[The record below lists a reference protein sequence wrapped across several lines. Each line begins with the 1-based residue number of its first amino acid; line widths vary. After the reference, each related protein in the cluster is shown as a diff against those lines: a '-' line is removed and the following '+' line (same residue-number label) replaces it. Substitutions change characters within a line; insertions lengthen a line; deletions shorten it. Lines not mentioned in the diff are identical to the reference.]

1 MPIKTAD
8 HLSAIVKLHTEGIF
22 TMDEER
28 ARTQRIRPL
37 KILILNLMPLKKPT
51 ELQLLRLLGNTPLQ
65 LEIDFC
71 RIVSRES
78 SHTDSS
84 YLDKVY
90 LTYEDIKD
98 RYYDGFIITGAPVE
112 NYEFEE
118 VDYWDELVRY
128 FKWSE
133 YHAYATLQFCW
144 AAQASLYY
152 YFGVKKTVLP
162 EKMFGIFPYGLTV
175 RNHPLLRGF
184 DDRYFI
190 PQSRHTAIDDS
201 AVDACKELMVLSR
214 SVEDGI
220 NICATKD
227 LRKVYILGHFE
238 YDRYTLADEYVRDK
252 KKGLKIALPRNY
264 YPDNDSSQQPA
275 FKWCSYA
282 HLFYLNW
289 VNQVYQDTPYDL
301 TKLAPFRDG
310 SARQAV

>member
-8 HLSAIVKLHTEGIF
+8 SLSAIERLHEEGIF
-22 TMDEER
+22 TIGECR
-28 ARTQRIRPL
+28 ALNQDIRPL
-37 KILILNLMPLKKPT
+37 RILVLNLMPLKKPT

-71 RIVSRES
+71 RTVSRETT
-78 SHTDSS
+78 HTDNS

-90 LTYEDIKD
+90 YEFKDIKD
-98 RYYDGFIITGAPVE
+98 KYYDAFIVTGAPVE
-112 NYEFEE
+112 TYAFED
-118 VDYWDELVRY
+118 VDYWQEVTAYLDWAKE
-128 FKWSE
+128 
-133 YHAYATLQFCW
+133 HAFSVLHYCW
-144 AAQASLYY
+144 GAQAGLYY
-152 YFGVKKTVLP
+152 YYGVEKTTLP
-162 EKMFGIFPYGLTV
+162 HKMFGIFPYGLTV

-201 AVDACKELMVLSR
+201 AVDATRELEVLSR

-227 LRKVYILGHFE
+227 CRRIFILGHFE
-238 YDRYTLADEYVRDK
+238 YDRNTLLDEYVRDK
-252 KKGLKIALPRNY
+252 KKGMDIALPQNY
-264 YPDNDSSQQPA
+264 YPDNDSSQRPL

-289 VNQVYQDTPYDL
+289 LNVVYQETPYDL
-301 TKLAPFRDG
+301 TTLKAYK
-310 SARQAV
+310 